1 MMSDVKRLAALI
13 AQVIDQR
20 RDEFK
25 ISPAWVATAVLAQL
39 DPDRVTQ
46 ADIYLACNMQLRQ
59 IARQELRKRF
69 DNDDRYDEDE
79 DIVRQH
85 EMFPEL
91 QWRYPSVRSEGDAEP
106 QYILLEQMSEAD
118 VFYNVARL
126 RSEAKSKW
134 DHASALE
141 AWWQRAGKAACRC
154 G

>member
-13 AQVIDQR
+13 AHVIDQR

-25 ISPAWVATAVLAQL
+25 ISPAWVATGVMNKL
-39 DPDRVTQ
+39 DPNRITQ
-46 ADIYLACNMQLRQ
+46 EDIYLACHLQLRQ

-69 DNDDRYDEDE
+69 DDDDRYDEDDDLE
-79 DIVRQH
+79 RQH

-91 QWRYPSVRSEGDAEP
+91 QWRYPSVRSKDDAEP

-141 AWWQRAGKAACRC
+141 AWWQRAGKVA
-154 G
+154 